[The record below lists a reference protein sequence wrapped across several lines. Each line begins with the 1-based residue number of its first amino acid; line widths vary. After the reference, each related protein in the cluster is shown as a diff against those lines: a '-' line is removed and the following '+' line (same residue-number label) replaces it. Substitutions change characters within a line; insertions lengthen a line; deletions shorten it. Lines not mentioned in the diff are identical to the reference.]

1 MSPRSASAPV
11 ANPGP
16 RYGGRFP
23 GSCSSNP
30 ARAVQLIV
38 PASAPLPLAGIF
50 EESRASWTRK
60 ARRLPPAVGAGP
72 LSAGGWGHP
81 PLRKEVRTI
90 GKRTRAWCKQPWR
103 PIHFR
108 PRKNSKVS
116 AYSGHYGP
124 PFTCYSG
131 KRKWRRRGEGA
142 KAWNL
147 FRDGAEA
154 KRSFAERF
162 FAWCSDKSKRCRRG
176 EERKLETPLVTSQK
190 RNAVSQKVLLPT
202 FLTRKVGALVPGLG
216 RERLSLR
223 GATQF
228 QNRLGLFPLAFCC
241 GKGTAPVSGPAG
253 SAVFG
258 RVRLR
263 KVLSA
268 DGISLCPAV
277 SRLLMRRRS
286 GTNACVTGRRGRGW
300 GS

>member
-1 MSPRSASAPV
+1 MYGEDVPFPAMGKEPKDRRGLAPRSASAPV

-50 EESRASWTRK
+50 EESRAGWTRK
-60 ARRLPPAVGAGP
+60 TRRLPPAVGAGP
-72 LSAGGWGHP
+72 LSAGGWYL
-81 PLRKEVRTI
+81 PLRKEVQTT
-90 GKRTRAWCKQPWR
+90 GKRTHAWCKQPWR

-116 AYSGHYGP
+116 AYCGHYGP

-154 KRSFAERF
+154 KRSFAESA
-162 FAWCSDKSKRCRRG
+162 FAYFSYKKS
-176 EERKLETPLVTSQK
+176 
-190 RNAVSQKVLLPT
+190 
-202 FLTRKVGALVPGLG
+202 
-216 RERLSLR
+216 
-223 GATQF
+223 
-228 QNRLGLFPLAFCC
+228 
-241 GKGTAPVSGPAG
+241 
-253 SAVFG
+253 
-258 RVRLR
+258 
-263 KVLSA
+263 
-268 DGISLCPAV
+268 
-277 SRLLMRRRS
+277 RRS
-286 GTNACVTGRRGRGW
+286 GPGIGTRAPIASWCHPISEQAGPVPFGLLLREGDRARLRARW
-300 GS
+300 

>member
-1 MSPRSASAPV
+1 MGKEPKDRRGLSPRSASAPV

-30 ARAVQLIV
+30 ARAVQLIA

-116 AYSGHYGP
+116 AYCGHYGP

-131 KRKWRRRGEGA
+131 KRKGRRRGEKLKLKTPLVTGQTRNAALQNAFSSSVSAKKGVQAREGA

-154 KRSFAERF
+154 KRSFAESS
-162 FAWCSDKSKRCRRG
+162 FAYFSYKKS
-176 EERKLETPLVTSQK
+176 
-190 RNAVSQKVLLPT
+190 
-202 FLTRKVGALVPGLG
+202 
-216 RERLSLR
+216 
-223 GATQF
+223 
-228 QNRLGLFPLAFCC
+228 
-241 GKGTAPVSGPAG
+241 
-253 SAVFG
+253 
-258 RVRLR
+258 
-263 KVLSA
+263 
-268 DGISLCPAV
+268 
-277 SRLLMRRRS
+277 RRS
-286 GTNACVTGRRGRGW
+286 GPGIGTRAPIASWCHPISEQAGPVPFGLLLREGDRARLRARW
-300 GS
+300 